1 MNTPEEYHAHGRAWT
16 IEELRQKDWTD
27 LHSLWWVCLKDL
39 NRTLTSKHEWERT
52 SAGYGEFEAD
62 ERIKT
67 IRETQKA
74 IKNVLLE
81 RWYAWEDA
89 NKLWD
94 AKLWDGFK
102 GLDEEK
108 ALERQQRK
116 LEEKERRKSSKN

>member
-1 MNTPEEYHAHGRAWT
+1 
-16 IEELRQKDWTD
+16 
-27 LHSLWWVCLKDL
+27 
-39 NRTLTSKHEWERT
+39 
-52 SAGYGEFEAD
+52 
-62 ERIKT
+62 
-67 IRETQKA
+67 
-74 IKNVLLE
+74 LE